1 MKSLLSEQLRIWV
14 TLGFSLTCLLSASA
28 INAAETEMESPD
40 IVYTQS
46 NIPNANENTILGFYR
61 GKNGALTPMPG
72 GPYLTGG
79 TGIVDPT
86 YTTASLD
93 GDLPIIINPE
103 KTLLFAVNAGSSSIA
118 VFHILPKGLLSP
130 VKGSPFASGGVNP
143 ISLALADDFLYV
155 VNKNRDPLHPAVEAV
170 GTLPNYSV
178 FRVTSKGRL
187 IPVKNST
194 IPAPYGSS
202 PAQFITS
209 GDEKF
214 AFTGE
219 LFGGVI
225 RAFKIL
231 PSGRLEQSP
240 NSPVTLS
247 HDLAGTPAAP
257 VAMRTHPKRPIL
269 YVAFPESHKVGV
281 YTYDEETGEL
291 TFRNAANSS
300 GLATAWLHLN
310 KAGTRLYTS
319 NLFDNSLSVFTLDD
333 PFAPVEIQHLTLRDA
348 GGARQLDMNESES
361 YLFVNEPNSREIP
374 SNAIAVLSVNP
385 DGTLAEVADSPYLI
399 SPVEGRPIG
408 IRAK

>member
-1 MKSLLSEQLRIWV
+1 MKSLLSKQLRIWA
-14 TLGFSLTCLLSASA
+14 TLGLSLTCLLGMPATH
-28 INAAETEMESPD
+28 AAEAEKESTD

-46 NIPNANENTILGFYR
+46 NIANANENTILGFYR
-61 GKNGALTPMPG
+61 EKNGALTPIPG

-86 YTTASLD
+86 FTTASLD
-93 GDLPIIINPE
+93 GDLPILINAE
-103 KTLLFAVNAGSSSIA
+103 KTLLFAVNAGSNSIA

-130 VKGSPFASGGVNP
+130 VKGSPFLSGGVNP

-155 VNKNRDPLHPAVEAV
+155 VNKNRDPLHPADEAV
-170 GTLPNYSV
+170 GSFPNYSV
-178 FRVTSKGRL
+178 FRVTAKGRL
-187 IPVKNST
+187 VPVENST
-194 IPAPYGSS
+194 IQAPYGSS

-209 GDEKF
+209 RDDKF

-219 LFGGVI
+219 LLGGVI

-247 HDLAGTPAAP
+247 HELAGTPAAP
-257 VAMRTHPKRPIL
+257 VAMRTHPQRPIL
-269 YVAFPESHKVGV
+269 YVAFPESHTVGV
-281 YTYDEETGEL
+281 YTYDEETGAL
-291 TFRNAANSS
+291 TLRNAANSS

-310 KAGTRLYTS
+310 KAGTRLYTA
-319 NLFDNSLSVFTLDD
+319 NLFDNSLSVFSLND
-333 PFAPVEIQHLTLRDA
+333 PLAPVEIQHLILRNA

-361 YLFVNEPNSREIP
+361 YLYVNEPNSREIP
-374 SNAIAVLSVNP
+374 SNAITVLSVNS

-399 SPVEGRPIG
+399 SPTEGRPIG